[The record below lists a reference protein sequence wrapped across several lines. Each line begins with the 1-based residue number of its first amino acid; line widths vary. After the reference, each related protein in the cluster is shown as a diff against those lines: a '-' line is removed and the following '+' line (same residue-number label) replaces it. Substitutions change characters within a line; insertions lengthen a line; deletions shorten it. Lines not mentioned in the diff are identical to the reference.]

1 MGTRVWALTVA
12 LSLALPSAARAQAP
26 PTLFLEDL
34 TFDEVRGLI
43 RGGYQSVILPTGG
56 TEDNGPHMTLGKHN
70 YIVANAAER
79 IARALGSTLVAPV
92 IAYVP
97 EGSWSPP
104 TGHMERPGTM
114 SLPEDEG
121 FLDLLEAAANSL
133 RASGFANVILIG
145 DSGGNQSG
153 LRAAAAELSEA
164 WRGSGARALYVPD
177 YYARAMADQS
187 RYVSETM
194 GITEREIGTHANIV
208 DTSQLM
214 FVKPEMVHEDRFDLA
229 SGATGVSGDPTRA
242 NPQLGG
248 RLLAIKV
255 DAAVAQIRESLSLPG
270 WEPSRAGYLS
280 EPIFPS
286 LSGFALEE
294 MTWLEVRDAV
304 AAGSTV
310 AIVPTGGTEKNGFHM
325 ALGKHNFL
333 IQKGAE
339 EMARALGNA
348 LVAPVIQ
355 YAPEAQATPESP
367 GVLSC
372 RDACFDR
379 VVTAAA
385 RSLRASGFR
394 DILLIG
400 DNGGNQAG
408 LRAVAER
415 LTREWAASGV
425 RVLALTDYYDK
436 GHADFD
442 AYVSTRYGWDAE
454 TVGSHAGIA
463 DTSQL
468 LYVRPQDVRLDQ
480 LARSETD
487 RQGSGVSGE
496 PTKATAELG
505 LVALQFKI
513 DAGVAQYRALKGR

>member
-1 MGTRVWALTVA
+1 
-12 LSLALPSAARAQAP
+12 
-26 PTLFLEDL
+26 
-34 TFDEVRGLI
+34 
-43 RGGYQSVILPTGG
+43 
-56 TEDNGPHMTLGKHN
+56 
-70 YIVANAAER
+70 
-79 IARALGSTLVAPV
+79 
-92 IAYVP
+92 
-97 EGSWSPP
+97 
-104 TGHMERPGTM
+104 
-114 SLPEDEG
+114 
-121 FLDLLEAAANSL
+121 
-133 RASGFANVILIG
+133 
-145 DSGGNQSG
+145 
-153 LRAAAAELSEA
+153 
-164 WRGSGARALYVPD
+164 
-177 YYARAMADQS
+177 
-187 RYVSETM
+187 
-194 GITEREIGTHANIV
+194 
-208 DTSQLM
+208 
-214 FVKPEMVHEDRFDLA
+214 
-229 SGATGVSGDPTRA
+229 
-242 NPQLGG
+242 
-248 RLLAIKV
+248 
-255 DAAVAQIRESLSLPG
+255 
-270 WEPSRAGYLS
+270 
-280 EPIFPS
+280 
-286 LSGFALEE
+286 
-294 MTWLEVRDAV
+294 
-304 AAGSTV
+304 
-310 AIVPTGGTEKNGFHM
+310 
-325 ALGKHNFL
+325 
-333 IQKGAE
+333 
-339 EMARALGNA
+339 MARALGNA